1 MPISVQRIISN
12 AQVAIETAE
21 NIYADIYER
30 KYKEPDYL
38 MHLCLQAY
46 SRCDE
51 ARGMLDTLTKE
62 EYLKVMVRYGRLDDE
77 VLHIKAQIR
86 EEINEITGLD
96 I

>member
-1 MPISVQRIISN
+1 MPISAQRIISN

-38 MHLCLQAY
+38 MHLCLQVY
-46 SRCDE
+46 SCCDE
-51 ARGMLDTLTKE
+51 ARGMLDTLTKA
-62 EYLKVMVRYGRLDDE
+62 EYDKNKGAYHELSTIIA
-77 VLHIKAQIR
+77 HIKNQTKK
-86 EEINEITGLD
+86 EINEITGLN